1 MCIEM
6 DINDWPY
13 CITIENPDWYEA
25 QLWCEATIG
34 EFDRD
39 WYKLGIDPAEYVID
53 GRTRS
58 TWYFKREQDAVMF
71 KLRWA

>member
-6 DINDWPY
+6 GMSEWPY
-13 CITIENPDWYEA
+13 HITIENPDWYEV

-34 EFDRD
+34 EFDCD

-53 GRTRS
+53 GRTRT
-58 TWYFKREQDAVMF
+58 TWLFRKHEHAVMF
-71 KLRWA
+71 KLKWA